1 MSSDAKMYL
10 KGANGSVSVFEDR
23 VVIKREGITAKMTQ
37 GFFSG
42 DKELMIKDISA
53 IQFREG
59 TNLANGFIKFVIPGE
74 VSHSGGLSDK
84 VKDENAVM
92 IRKGM
97 FDNKVNEQW
106 LELKEM
112 VQGMIN
118 KEKEQTSQ
126 VNVVQETSSAD
137 ELAKFADLK
146 EKGIISEEEFEAK
159 KKELLGL

>member
-1 MSSDAKMYL
+1 MDNDTKMYL
-10 KGANGSVSVFEDR
+10 KGVNGSVSVFEDR
-23 VVIKREGITAKMTQ
+23 VIIKREGFTAKMTQ

-42 DKELMIKDISA
+42 DKELMIKEISA

-74 VSHSGGLSDK
+74 ISQSGGLTDK
-84 VKDENAVM
+84 VKDENTVM

-106 LELKEM
+106 IELKEM
-112 VQGMIN
+112 VQKMIN
-118 KEKEQTSQ
+118 KEKEQASQ
-126 VNVVQETSSAD
+126 VNVVQETSPAD

-146 EKGIISEEEFEAK
+146 EKGIISEEEFNTK